1 MRKFQSL
8 PPDILNR
15 LDLLAEALSAHDQ
28 VVFAYLFGGLATGT
42 VKPLSDVDIA
52 VWVNSAQSIAETKL
66 DLIGVI
72 AKTLGT
78 DEFDLVILNSASLS
92 LAGRILRQR
101 RVLVDKDP
109 QQRHLFESLTNRKF
123 FDFSRKEE
131 ALLRRRFPDGR

>member
-52 VWVNSAQSIAETKL
+52 VWVSRAEAIAEIKL
-66 DLIGVI
+66 DLIGVV

-78 DEFDLVILNSASLS
+78 DEFDLVILNSAPVS
-92 LAGRILRQR
+92 LAGRILRRR

-109 QQRHLFESLTNRKF
+109 LQRYRFESLTNRKF

-131 ALLRRRFPDGR
+131 ALLRQRFP

>member
-52 VWVNSAQSIAETKL
+52 VWVSRAEAIAEIKL
-66 DLIGVI
+66 DLIGVV

-78 DEFDLVILNSASLS
+78 DEFDLVILNSAPVS
-92 LAGRILRQR
+92 LAGRILRRR
-101 RVLVDKDP
+101 RVLVDKDSL
-109 QQRHLFESLTNRKF
+109 QRYRFESLTNRKF

-131 ALLRRRFPDGR
+131 ALLRQRFP

>member
-52 VWVNSAQSIAETKL
+52 VWVSRAEAIAEIKL
-66 DLIGVI
+66 DLIGVV

-78 DEFDLVILNSASLS
+78 DEFDLVILNSAPVS
-92 LAGRILRQR
+92 LAGRILRRR

-109 QQRHLFESLTNRKF
+109 LQRYRFESLTNRKF

-131 ALLRRRFPDGR
+131 ALLRQRFS

>member
-52 VWVNSAQSIAETKL
+52 VWVSRAEAIAEIKL
-66 DLIGVI
+66 DLIGVV

-78 DEFDLVILNSASLS
+78 DEFDLVILNSAPVS
-92 LAGRILRQR
+92 LAGRILRRR
-101 RVLVDKDP
+101 RVLVDKDSL
-109 QQRHLFESLTNRKF
+109 QRYRFESLTNRKF

-131 ALLRRRFPDGR
+131 ALLRQRFS

>member
-28 VVFAYLFGGLATGT
+28 VVFAYLFGGLARGT

-52 VWVNSAQSIAETKL
+52 VWVSRAEAIAEIKL
-66 DLIGVI
+66 DLIGVV

-78 DEFDLVILNSASLS
+78 DEFDLVILNSAPVS
-92 LAGRILRQR
+92 LAGRILRRR

-109 QQRHLFESLTNRKF
+109 LQRYRFESLTNRKF

-131 ALLRRRFPDGR
+131 ALLRQRFS

>member
-131 ALLRRRFPDGR
+131 ALLRQRFP

>member
-78 DEFDLVILNSASLS
+78 HEFDLVILNSASLS

>member
-28 VVFAYLFGGLATGT
+28 VVFAYLFGGLVTGT